1 MPERLKGRSPPR
13 HGDFTV
19 GPPFCAGEDR
29 LRPLSRTQE
38 PGLVLEVR
46 LPFLDIHLAEWRP
59 VSRARREID
68 DLTRDLG
75 EWRNRFGG
83 DHAAEAEA
91 RLTADLKDAE
101 KARVYAENARDAAS
115 AEMTAEIQ

>member
-1 MPERLKGRSPPR
+1 MEAASAAAAAEGERLRDER
-13 HGDFTV
+13 GDF
-19 GPPFCAGEDR
+19 GINLEKEREEAAG
-29 LRPLSRTQE
+29 L
-38 PGLVLEVR
+38 
-46 LPFLDIHLAEWRP
+46 HAEQ

-91 RLTADLKDAE
+91 RMTRLTADLKDAE

-115 AEMTAEIQ
+115 A